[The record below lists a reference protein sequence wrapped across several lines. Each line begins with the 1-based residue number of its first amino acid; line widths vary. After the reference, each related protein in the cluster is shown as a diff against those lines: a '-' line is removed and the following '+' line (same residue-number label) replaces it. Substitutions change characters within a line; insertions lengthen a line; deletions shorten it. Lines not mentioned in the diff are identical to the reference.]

1 MLLWVLSPQRPWFC
15 LCVLCCTCACVGMA
29 PALVQASASA
39 GAVPVVLDGQVLGR
53 VPAASVAAIA
63 AELRRHKV
71 KGTQGVRTPPPPAP
85 AEAD

>member
-1 MLLWVLSPQRPWFC
+1 
-15 LCVLCCTCACVGMA
+15 
-29 PALVQASASA
+29 
-39 GAVPVVLDGQVLGR
+39 VLGR